1 MAELSVRTSLADLVK
16 TKPLQNS
23 YELKIRRVQFSFASG
38 KSEIF
43 FCPKAGK
50 KENLPD

>member
-1 MAELSVRTSLADLVK
+1 M
-16 TKPLQNS
+16 
-23 YELKIRRVQFSFASG
+23 FSFASG

-50 KENLPD
+50 KRGDLEIQNHCAYLTQAYPLASSSWTRVLARAS